1 MVLYHIVKYLF
12 PNQLDRNTIIF
23 YLITYDEKRSLT
35 KEGDFLTIYR
45 SKRSKSENQPSSK
58 ERKPH
63 VQSLYEPLSE
73 ADEMLNSVAKKWVTD
88 KVSTNVDPQQLL
100 NKVFT
105 SAEKSKLVQQGTS
118 MIKDL
123 FQNSV
128 DKLDLSADN
137 AEDNPNE
144 TSSNKMDWGKIV
156 ESLKEKEKS
165 GELEDSTQMKEEAM
179 NIIGQVL
186 NRTKQIL
193 DENDKEEKE

>member
-1 MVLYHIVKYLF
+1 M
-12 PNQLDRNTIIF
+12 
-23 YLITYDEKRSLT
+23 
-35 KEGDFLTIYR
+35 TIYR